1 MRRRTGLVLLG
12 VTILA
17 SAAFLIAPRLDIAV
31 GRLMLGADGGF
42 PLHYERNS
50 YLFHLAL
57 QYAAPIVLAFCV
69 VAVIA
74 WRMRRP
80 IANITA
86 WQALYV
92 ALVLAIGPGLLI
104 NSVLKD
110 NSHRPRPASVQEFG
124 GPETYAPPF
133 DFSGMC
139 DVNCSFVA
147 GDPAIGFALLAPAM
161 LLPARRRGAGIA
173 VAVGLGALLGLMRML
188 QGGHFLS
195 DVIFSGIVVSATVLL
210 LHWAMFTA
218 DGAPRG
224 ALGRRLSGP
233 A

>member
-1 MRRRTGLVLLG
+1 MRRRAGLLLLG

-17 SAAFLIAPRLDIAV
+17 SALFLIAPRLDIAV
-31 GRLMLGADGGF
+31 GQTMLRADGHF
-42 PLHYERNS
+42 LLYYERNS

-57 QYAAPIVLAFCV
+57 QYAAPIILAFCV

-74 WRMRRP
+74 WRLRRP
-80 IANITA
+80 ISGITA

-124 GPETYAPPF
+124 GPEPYAPPF
-133 DFSGMC
+133 DFAGVC

-147 GDPAIGFALLAPAM
+147 GDPAIGFALLAPAL
-161 LLPARRRGAGIA
+161 LLPPRRRGAGIA
-173 VAVGLGALLGLMRML
+173 VALGLGALLGLMRML

-195 DVIFSGIVVSATVLL
+195 DVIFSGIVVSATVLG

-224 ALGRRLSGP
+224 RWGRQLSVR